1 MKPKK
6 NNFTTINKEANKIW
20 SSSVSALEQTTNDSI
35 NKAYSS
41 MSSSQKEAAK
51 VQRDAAARLFEDQES
66 ALKNIKKGGIRNPSL
81 SELGNNIIWGI
92 YNAKA
97 LVDNS
102 KTREEKNNAG
112 NAVYSLERS
121 LEELYSI
128 IEIGKDTDAIFM
140 NEYFG
145 LEGSKN
151 PGQAGGMALVGR
163 DTLEWCKTMSI
174 RGGLAGDD
182 AKETYYV
189 GEDGDIRLKYTGK
202 ILNGKTVDKPAL
214 VWLNYDPGIVLD
226 LKGENIKMLQT
237 PSSLDVNG
245 EPVSIIDNS
254 LQYNDAYLM
263 LDKKYF
269 ETSADGKTQTEFIPA
284 NMAKILN
291 DTKSRSSAK
300 ASALLAE
307 YDQANRV
314 WRNNFGMPED
324 LNFSVAPNGNNID
337 KNQQI
342 EFQKLMFES
351 LKPLIPTVAV
361 GLTTEVIKEEE
372 VKPEIV
378 EEEALTADQF
388 N

>member
-1 MKPKK
+1 MEPKK

-51 VQRDAAARLFEDQES
+51 VQRDVAARLFEDQES

-351 LKPLIPTVAV
+351 LKPLLPTVAV
-361 GLTTEVIKEEE
+361 GLTTEVIKEE

-378 EEEALTADQF
+378 EEVELTADQF

>member
-1 MKPKK
+1 MEPKK

-51 VQRDAAARLFEDQES
+51 VQRDVAARLFEDQES

-128 IEIGKDTDAIFM
+128 IEIGKDTDAVFM

-202 ILNGKTVDKPAL
+202 ILNGKIVDKPAL

-226 LKGENIKMLQT
+226 LKGENIKMLQK
-237 PSSLDVNG
+237 PSSLDING

-351 LKPLIPTVAV
+351 LKPLLPTVAV

-372 VKPEIV
+372 VKPEMV
-378 EEEALTADQF
+378 EKEALTADQF

>member
-378 EEEALTADQF
+378 EEVELTADQF

>member
-1 MKPKK
+1 
-6 NNFTTINKEANKIW
+6 
-20 SSSVSALEQTTNDSI
+20 VSALEQTTNDSI

-189 GEDGDIRLKYTGK
+189 GEDGDIRLKHTGK

-351 LKPLIPTVAV
+351 LKPLLPTVAV
-361 GLTTEVIKEEE
+361 GLTTEVIKEE
-372 VKPEIV
+372 VKPEMV
-378 EEEALTADQF
+378 EEVELTADQF

>member
-1 MKPKK
+1 MEPKK

-351 LKPLIPTVAV
+351 LKPLLPTVAV
-361 GLTTEVIKEEE
+361 GLTTEVIKEEKQPE
-372 VKPEIV
+372 MVKQ
-378 EEEALTADQF
+378 EALTADQF

>member
-1 MKPKK
+1 M
-6 NNFTTINKEANKIW
+6 
-20 SSSVSALEQTTNDSI
+20 SALEQTTNDSI

-269 ETSADGKTQTEFIPA
+269 ETSQ
-284 NMAKILN
+284 
-291 DTKSRSSAK
+291 
-300 ASALLAE
+300 
-307 YDQANRV
+307 
-314 WRNNFGMPED
+314 
-324 LNFSVAPNGNNID
+324 
-337 KNQQI
+337 
-342 EFQKLMFES
+342 
-351 LKPLIPTVAV
+351 
-361 GLTTEVIKEEE
+361 
-372 VKPEIV
+372 
-378 EEEALTADQF
+378 
-388 N
+388 

>member
-1 MKPKK
+1 MEPKK

-378 EEEALTADQF
+378 EEVELTADQF

>member
-1 MKPKK
+1 MEPKK

-361 GLTTEVIKEEE
+361 GLTTEVIKEE

-378 EEEALTADQF
+378 EEVELTADQF

>member
-361 GLTTEVIKEEE
+361 GLTTEVIKEE

-378 EEEALTADQF
+378 EEVELTADQF

>member
-372 VKPEIV
+372 VKPEMV
-378 EEEALTADQF
+378 EEVELTADQF

>member
-1 MKPKK
+1 MEPKK

-51 VQRDAAARLFEDQES
+51 VQRDVAARLFEDQES

-128 IEIGKDTDAIFM
+128 IEIGKDTDAVFM

-226 LKGENIKMLQT
+226 LKGENIKMLQK
-237 PSSLDVNG
+237 PSSLDING

-351 LKPLIPTVAV
+351 LKPLLPTVAV

-372 VKPEIV
+372 VKPEMV
-378 EEEALTADQF
+378 EKEALTADQF